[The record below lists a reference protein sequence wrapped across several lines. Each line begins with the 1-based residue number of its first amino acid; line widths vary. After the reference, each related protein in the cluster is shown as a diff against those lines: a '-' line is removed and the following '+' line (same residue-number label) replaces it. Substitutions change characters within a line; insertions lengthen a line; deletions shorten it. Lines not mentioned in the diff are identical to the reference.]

1 MLDLLKLTV
10 GIAIVTGLL
19 FAVPI
24 FAYIFGVGLAL
35 AVLYAL
41 IREFKEA
48 ENNVQ
53 NTPKS

>member
-19 FAVPI
+19 IAVPI

-35 AVLYAL
+35 AVLYYL
-41 IREFKEA
+41 LKEFKEA
-48 ENNVQ
+48 EDNV
-53 NTPKS
+53 S